1 MNRLTFLRY
10 RPAMA
15 TTPSGTADASP
26 GADGGTPKRRFPFF
40 QGLLPI
46 DRSTISVEIVAGI
59 TLAALAIPEVMG
71 YTSIAGMPV
80 ITGLY
85 TILLPVLAFAIFG
98 SSRHLVVGADSATAA
113 VMAAGL
119 VGMAATG
126 SSQYVALA
134 GALAII
140 AAVLLLL
147 ARLIGLGFIA
157 DFLSR
162 TVLIGFLTGVGI
174 QVACGQ
180 VGGLFGVPEGKGVT
194 IASHTFDNTI
204 GKLISTLGN
213 LGDISWT
220 TTAVSAAVLVVILG
234 AKFVTKKIPGALIA
248 VIGSIIVSWHWDLVS
263 HGVATLGDVPGGL
276 PSISRP
282 DISWSQVPGLMG
294 TAISIVV
301 LILAQ
306 SAATSRAYAAKY
318 NDPFDENVDLVGLG
332 AASLAAGVTGT
343 FVVNGSP
350 TKTQMVDSAGGR
362 TQLSQ
367 TTMALVVAIVLLFLT
382 GPLSYMPKA
391 VLASVVFLIGI
402 ELIDLA
408 GMKKVFKLRRDE
420 FFVAA
425 LTAAV
430 VVLVGVEQGIV
441 IAIVASIID
450 HIRRSYRPPTA
461 VLEPEA
467 KGRGFVPT
475 TTAPGAR
482 TEDGLVVY
490 RFAAPLY
497 YANATW
503 FSEEILAFVHDEKA
517 GPVRW
522 LCLDL
527 SALPDVD
534 YTGADTLKQL
544 HAELQE
550 ADTRLVFA
558 AALPGTRAEL
568 DRFGITDLV
577 GTDAYFA
584 SVADMA
590 DAFANAPKG

>member
-1 MNRLTFLRY
+1 
-10 RPAMA
+10 MA
-15 TTPSGTADASP
+15 TNGSATADTTPP
-26 GADGGTPKRRFPFF
+26 GDGKPKRRFPFF

-46 DRSTISVEIVAGI
+46 NRATISVEVVAGI

-119 VGMAATG
+119 VGLAATG

-134 GALAII
+134 GALALM
-140 AAVLLLL
+140 AGLLLLL
-147 ARLIGLGFIA
+147 ARLIGLGFLA

-180 VGGLFGVPEGKGVT
+180 VGGLFGIPKGSGVT

-220 TTAVSAAVLVVILG
+220 TTAVSAAVMVVILG

-248 VIGSIIVSWHWDLVS
+248 VIGAIFVSWKWNLVS
-263 HGVATLGDVPGGL
+263 HGVTTLGYVPSGL

-294 TAISIVV
+294 TAISIFV

-318 NDPFDENVDLVGLG
+318 NDAFDENVDLVGLG
-332 AASLAAGVTGT
+332 AASLAAGFTGT

-362 TQLSQ
+362 SQLSQ
-367 TTMALVVAIVLLFLT
+367 TTMALVVALVLLFLT
-382 GPLSYMPKA
+382 VPLSYMPNA
-391 VLASVVFLIGI
+391 VLAAVVFLIGI
-402 ELIDLA
+402 ELIDVA
-408 GMKKVFKLRRDE
+408 GMKKIFKLRRDE
-420 FFVAA
+420 FFVAT

-467 KGRGFVPT
+467 SGRGFTGSAT
-475 TTAPGAR
+475 TPAAR

-490 RFAAPLY
+490 RFAASLY

-503 FSEEILAFVHDEKA
+503 FSEEVLAFVHDEAA
-517 GPVRW
+517 GKVRW
-522 LCLDL
+522 LCVDMT
-527 SALPDVD
+527 AMPDID
-534 YTGADTLKQL
+534 YTGAEALKSL
-544 HAELQE
+544 HTELE
-550 ADTRLVFA
+550 AAGVRLVFTDTLQVA
-558 AALPGTRAEL
+558 RDEL

-577 GTDAYFA
+577 GVDAYYDTVVDA
-584 SVADMA
+584 V
-590 DAFANAPKG
+590 DAFGADRPSSS